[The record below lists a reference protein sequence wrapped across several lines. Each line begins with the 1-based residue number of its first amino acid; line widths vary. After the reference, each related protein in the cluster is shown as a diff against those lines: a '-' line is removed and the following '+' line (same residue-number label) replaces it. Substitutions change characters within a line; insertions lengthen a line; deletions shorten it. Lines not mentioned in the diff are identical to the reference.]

1 MHHLLNP
8 LSSPFFFYVSR
19 WGGARVAKQESHKR
33 LSKIGSRLKPEI
45 LRFLLDRTISVDVA
59 GRDDPDTTVTVQSF
73 LCHYDRTFRSNL
85 VTKGVFFFNGGSWIC
100 SFGMFSVETGEIN
113 KDFE

>member
-1 MHHLLNP
+1 MCPDGVGLGFAN
-8 LSSPFFFYVSR
+8 
-19 WGGARVAKQESHKR
+19 QESHKR

-85 VTKGVFFFNGGSWIC
+85 VTKGVFLNGGSWIY
-100 SFGMFSVETGEIN
+100 SFGMFWVETGEIN
-113 KDFE
+113 KAFE